1 MSESTLTIISPTTLA
16 EAKELSTVL
25 ANANSMPAAL
35 KKSPAD
41 VLAIVMAGA
50 ELGLAPMQS
59 IRGIML
65 IEGRP
70 TLSADA
76 MGALVKASPKCEYLQ
91 CTVTTDKVAT
101 FVTKR
106 RGDPEPTTM
115 SFTIEEATQAGLNR
129 PTASGK
135 PSNWTKFPKAML
147 RARAQSAICRLV
159 YSDLMLGVYDPDEL
173 EPAPVEKHVDSTATE
188 APAMVEA
195 LKASLKAKRRA
206 TIVDVPE
213 AKPSPPALETP
224 ADAYVEGALV
234 WPPAYA
240 GKTLAQLNAKQ
251 LEWCVVNATR
261 EAEKGGDN
269 RELFA
274 VRLMEFT
281 DEVARRVAVGAQ
293 AAIDRVAS

>member
-1 MSESTLTIISPTTLA
+1 MSESSLTIISPTTLA
-16 EAKELSTVL
+16 EAKELATTLS
-25 ANANSMPAAL
+25 NANSMPAAL

-65 IEGRP
+65 IEGKP

-115 SFTIEEATQAGLNR
+115 SFTIEEANQAGLNK
-129 PTASGK
+129 PTQSGK

-173 EPAPVEKHVDSTATE
+173 DAPAEKHVDSTAAET
-188 APAMVEA
+188 PATVDA
-195 LKASLKAKRRA
+195 LKTTLKAKRRA
-206 TIVDVPE
+206 HIVDVPAAVE
-213 AKPSPPALETP
+213 SEEGRVGWGKNSAMKLADLEREKVEWYL
-224 ADAYVEGALV
+224 ADAEKKAEANAADDRDVWVDRMLRYSEELAKRGNASAVEAIS
-234 WPPAYA
+234 P
-240 GKTLAQLNAKQ
+240 
-251 LEWCVVNATR
+251 
-261 EAEKGGDN
+261 
-269 RELFA
+269 FA
-274 VRLMEFT
+274 S
-281 DEVARRVAVGAQ
+281 VAP
-293 AAIDRVAS
+293 